1 MRPASPPDPRAFAEQ
16 VYAWVRRI
24 PSGKVMTYGQI
35 AARLLPPVGVDPDE
49 FPRVGPI
56 WVGGA
61 MANAPEDVPWQRVI
75 NSQGKVSE
83 RPGLGAAVQRRLLEQ
98 EGVVFDA
105 KNRVDLKRYQWDSD
119 APDQPALL

>member
-1 MRPASPPDPRAFAEQ
+1 
-16 VYAWVRRI
+16 
-24 PSGKVMTYGQI
+24 MTYGQI
-35 AARLLPPVGVDPDE
+35 AARLLPPAGVEPDE
-49 FPRVGPI
+49 YRRVGPI

-83 RPGLGAAVQRRLLEQ
+83 RPGLGAVAQRRLLEQ

-105 KNRVDLKRYQWDSD
+105 KDRVDLKQYQWDRD
-119 APDQPALL
+119 APEQPGLL